1 MTHRSAEKL
10 LEIVETIASGVLSPR
25 KAAKRCGIPP
35 STYWDWVA
43 ASQRSDE
50 RFLVEYCG
58 EVMQFAKAVGLA
70 RKIALTDAL
79 GEFETRLL
87 TGDSTPVFFQGRP
100 SFVEDEALST
110 WSDSDLERLGI
121 PDRYL
126 RDKQRR
132 RVQHTIKTPPPIQA
146 VVKML
151 EANFKQYRP
160 RSETS
165 LSIDQKFSGG
175 VHVVNVNKPAHSLPV
190 VEIVP
195 PALPPPVE
203 VSVPQPVEEHLAEP
217 VPTASNDAVEPP
229 TYQPRAKG
237 VTDLERDLLNRLK
250 TPPTNPRPS
259 APVNVGK
266 PSDEH

>member
-10 LEIVETIASGVLSPR
+10 LEIVETIASGILSPR

-43 ASQRSDE
+43 ASQKGDE
-50 RFLVEYCG
+50 RYLIEYCG
-58 EVMQFAKAVGLA
+58 EVQPFHKAVGLA

-87 TGDSTPVFFQGRP
+87 TGDSTPVFFQGKP
-100 SFVEDEALST
+100 TWVEDERLST
-110 WSDSDLERLGI
+110 LDDQTLAQLGY

-126 RDKQRR
+126 RINGK
-132 RVQHTIKTPPPIQA
+132 RVQHTIKSPPPIQA

-160 RSETS
+160 RSEVS
-165 LSIDQKFSGG
+165 HQIDQKFSGG
-175 VHVVNVNKPAHSLPV
+175 VHVVQVNKPVPSLPV

-195 PALPPPVE
+195 PALPPPESKVLE
-203 VSVPQPVEEHLAEP
+203 QNIAPEPEE
-217 VPTASNDAVEPP
+217 PTVSNDTPEPP

-237 VTDLERDLLNRLK
+237 VTELERDLLNRLK

>member
-1 MTHRSAEKL
+1 MTHRCVEKL

-35 STYWDWVA
+35 STYWDWIA
-43 ASQRSDE
+43 ASQRGDE
-50 RFLVEYCG
+50 RYLIVYCG
-58 EVMQFAKAVGLA
+58 EEMQFAKAVGLA

-87 TGDSTPVFFQGRP
+87 TGDSTPVFFQGKP
-100 SFVEDEALST
+100 TWVEDESLST
-110 WSDSDLERLGI
+110 LDDDTLQRLGY

-126 RDKQRR
+126 RVNGK
-132 RVQHTIKTPPPIQA
+132 RVQHSIKSPPPIQA

-160 RSETS
+160 RSEVQ
-165 LSIDQKFSGG
+165 IDQKYSGG
-175 VHVVNVNKPAHSLPV
+175 VHVVNVNKPTASLPV

-195 PALPPPVE
+195 PALPSPPP
-203 VSVPQPVEEHLAEP
+203 VSVPQLVEE
-217 VPTASNDAVEPP
+217 PTSSNDEVEPQQ
-229 TYQPRAKG
+229 YQPRAKG
-237 VTDLERDLLNRLK
+237 VTALERDLLDRIK
-250 TPPTNPRPS
+250 IPPTNPRPS